1 MFGQQNRLGTH
12 LMRMS
17 GKGKSEDNEKSMVLM
32 SLLWKRGTRM
42 EFSGH
47 AHGQT
52 QSLGHSGIQGNQ
64 VKEKDR
70 MVTGRHLQVTPDPY
84 QLGDLGK
91 VVLILYDSVIPF
103 KSKDHSS
110 TSPSCTGQV

>member
-52 QSLGHSGIQGNQ
+52 QSLGHWGHSRKSGEGKRQNG
-64 VKEKDR
+64 DR
-70 MVTGRHLQVTPDPY
+70 ETPAGHTGSLPAGRPWESGSNSL
-84 QLGDLGK
+84 
-91 VVLILYDSVIPF
+91 
-103 KSKDHSS
+103 
-110 TSPSCTGQV
+110 